1 MFVMY
6 MVQQTY
12 LDNVNMLKL
21 LIAEYSLS
29 VLKLLVHAEVSFNCY
44 CFEAAVNYC
53 FFSFLLP
60 PPPPAFF
67 EWAGVPVK
75 I

>member
-21 LIAEYSLS
+21 IAEYSLS
-29 VLKLLVHAEVSFNCY
+29 VLKLLVHAEVSFSC
-44 CFEAAVNYC
+44 
-53 FFSFLLP
+53 
-60 PPPPAFF
+60 
-67 EWAGVPVK
+67 
-75 I
+75 

>member
-29 VLKLLVHAEVSFNCY
+29 VVHAEVSFSC
-44 CFEAAVNYC
+44 
-53 FFSFLLP
+53 
-60 PPPPAFF
+60 
-67 EWAGVPVK
+67 
-75 I
+75 

>member
-29 VLKLLVHAEVSFNCY
+29 VLKLLVHAEVSFSCY

-53 FFSFLLP
+53 FFSFLP
-60 PPPPAFF
+60 PPPTFF

>member
-21 LIAEYSLS
+21 LIAPLS
-29 VLKLLVHAEVSFNCY
+29 VLKLLVHAEVSFSCY
-44 CFEAAVNYC
+44 CFEAAC
-53 FFSFLLP
+53 KLLLFLLFASPSSP
-60 PPPPAFF
+60 PFF